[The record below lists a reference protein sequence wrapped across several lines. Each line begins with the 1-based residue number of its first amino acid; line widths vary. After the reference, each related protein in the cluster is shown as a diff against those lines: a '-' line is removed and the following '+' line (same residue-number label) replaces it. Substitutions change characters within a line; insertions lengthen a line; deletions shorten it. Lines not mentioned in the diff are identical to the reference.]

1 MVDSNTYAILGAT
14 GNCGTAL
21 IENLS
26 RRPDTGV
33 HAYCRSRTK
42 LLRSIPDLK
51 EGGKVKIFE
60 GSIHDVDLV
69 ASCISNCRAVFLVVS
84 TNDNIPGCR
93 MAQDTAATVIEAL
106 KLLRKRAIVHNS
118 GDVRQG
124 PMTTPKLILLSS
136 STIDS
141 HFSRHMPYLL
151 RQVLLCSASHVYR
164 DVEEA
169 EKLIRAE
176 DKWLTGIYMKPGALS
191 VDEQRGHAVSLTD
204 QDGPVSYLDLAAAMI
219 EAVDDGSGQYDG
231 QNVSVVNTN
240 GRAKFPA
247 GTPMCILMGLLRH
260 FFPHLHDYLPGNL
273 GPR

>member
-1 MVDSNTYAILGAT
+1 MVDSDAYAILGAT

-21 IENLS
+21 IDNLL
-26 RRPDTGV
+26 RRSDTV
-33 HAYCRSRTK
+33 VRAYCRSRTK
-42 LLRSIPDLK
+42 LLRSMPDLK
-51 EGGKVKIFE
+51 EDGKVKIFE
-60 GSIHDVDLV
+60 GSIQDVELV
-69 ASCISNCRAVFLVVS
+69 ASCVYNCRAVFLVIS

-93 MAQDTAATVIEAL
+93 MAQDTATTVIDAL
-106 KLLRKRAIVHNS
+106 KLLRKREMVHND
-118 GDVRQG
+118 GDLKAG
-124 PMTTPKLILLSS
+124 PMTMPKLILLSS

-151 RQVLLCSASHVYR
+151 RSVLLCSASHVYR
-164 DVEEA
+164 DVAEA

-191 VDEQRGHAVSLTD
+191 VDKQRGHAVSLTD

-219 EAVDDGSGQYDG
+219 EAVDDEGGRYNG
-231 QNVSVVNTN
+231 QNISVVNTN
-240 GRAKFPA
+240 GSAKFPT

-260 FFPHLHDYLPGNL
+260 FFPTLHDYLPGNL